1 MTKVIQIEKIG
12 GPENLTLREVSLPEP
27 GHGEVKLRVHAVALN
42 RADVLYMRGVY
53 AEKPDLPSRVGYEAA
68 GIVEAVGSGVDR
80 TWIGKRVA
88 TIPAFSVNTYGV
100 LGEEAIVPATALGEY
115 PATLSDIEAA
125 AIWMQYLTAY
135 GALVRLGQLAKGDFV
150 IIPAASSSVGIAA
163 IQIVNAEGATAI
175 AATRTSQKRD
185 ELLSAGAA
193 HVIATKEEDLI
204 ERVRQITGGVGARLI
219 FDPVAGAYVETLAAA
234 AATGG
239 ILFEYG
245 TLAMEPTPFPLVA
258 AIGKG
263 LAVRGYSVR
272 GLTSDP
278 NLLNP
283 AKRYVFERLADGR
296 LRPKIAKIF
305 RLEDAVEAYRH
316 LESNEQVGKIVIAVH
331 GEQR

>member
-163 IQIVNAEGATAI
+163 IQIVNAEGA
-175 AATRTSQKRD
+175 
-185 ELLSAGAA
+185 G
-193 HVIATKEEDLI
+193 
-204 ERVRQITGGVGARLI
+204 
-219 FDPVAGAYVETLAAA
+219 
-234 AATGG
+234 
-239 ILFEYG
+239 
-245 TLAMEPTPFPLVA
+245 
-258 AIGKG
+258 
-263 LAVRGYSVR
+263 
-272 GLTSDP
+272 
-278 NLLNP
+278 
-283 AKRYVFERLADGR
+283 
-296 LRPKIAKIF
+296 
-305 RLEDAVEAYRH
+305 
-316 LESNEQVGKIVIAVH
+316 
-331 GEQR
+331 